1 MVPVPDSP
9 RFFCD
14 APLTSGAVVS
24 LPERAARH
32 VAVLRLKVGDAV
44 TLFSGDGNES
54 SGTLVQISKRGVVAA
69 VRNRRAADRE
79 SPLVIHLAQSVCAGD
94 KMDFVLQKATE
105 LGVATIQPLVT
116 QRSIV
121 RISGER
127 QEQRKTHWQNVVVA
141 ACEQCG
147 RNRIPPVMPTLAF
160 ADFLERPTP
169 EGTRVVLVPDGDR
182 SLREITPIAPITVLV
197 GPEGGLTGD
206 ERALAVEA
214 GFLAIRFGPR
224 ILRSESA
231 PLAALAALQA
241 LYGDC

>member
-14 APLTSGAVVS
+14 APLTSGAMVR

-54 SGTLVQISKRGVVAA
+54 SGTLVQISERGVVAA
-69 VRNRRAADRE
+69 IRNRRAADRE

-127 QEQRKTHWQNVVVA
+127 Q
-141 ACEQCG
+141 
-147 RNRIPPVMPTLAF
+147 
-160 ADFLERPTP
+160 
-169 EGTRVVLVPDGDR
+169 
-182 SLREITPIAPITVLV
+182 
-197 GPEGGLTGD
+197 
-206 ERALAVEA
+206 
-214 GFLAIRFGPR
+214 
-224 ILRSESA
+224 
-231 PLAALAALQA
+231 
-241 LYGDC
+241 

>member
-1 MVPVPDSP
+1 
-9 RFFCD
+9 
-14 APLTSGAVVS
+14 
-24 LPERAARH
+24 
-32 VAVLRLKVGDAV
+32 
-44 TLFSGDGNES
+44 
-54 SGTLVQISKRGVVAA
+54 
-69 VRNRRAADRE
+69 
-79 SPLVIHLAQSVCAGD
+79 
-94 KMDFVLQKATE
+94 
-105 LGVATIQPLVT
+105 
-116 QRSIV
+116 
-121 RISGER
+121 
-127 QEQRKTHWQNVVVA
+127 
-141 ACEQCG
+141 
-147 RNRIPPVMPTLAF
+147 MPTLAF

-197 GPEGGLTGD
+197 GPEGGLTVD